1 MLCCGGG
8 GGGIACEWALCLGDG
23 CGLTIAMRQQE
34 KIMQK
39 CSFPLPS
46 PSLSYNVAS
55 VAG

>member
-1 MLCCGGG
+1 MLCCGG